1 MRTRGLLIADRAAPE
16 SFDAT
21 MNQLIKIGTLALRP
35 MLLAESERV
44 VRSRQQQFSE
54 PLRGELAR
62 EFRR

>member
-1 MRTRGLLIADRAAPE
+1 
-16 SFDAT
+16 